1 MRLQEE
7 ASKTEED
14 SRKTGKELF
23 KEKGGDFEDLTLDD
37 VDDEEQQ
44 EMAEMMGK
52 GSHVIMQEEEEKNE
66 EIPGDEMIG
75 E

>member
-37 VDDEEQQ
+37 GEGDEEQ
-44 EMAEMMGK
+44 EDMMAK
-52 GSHVIMQEEEEKNE
+52 GSHVVMQEEEKNE
-66 EIPGDEMIG
+66 EIPGDEIVG